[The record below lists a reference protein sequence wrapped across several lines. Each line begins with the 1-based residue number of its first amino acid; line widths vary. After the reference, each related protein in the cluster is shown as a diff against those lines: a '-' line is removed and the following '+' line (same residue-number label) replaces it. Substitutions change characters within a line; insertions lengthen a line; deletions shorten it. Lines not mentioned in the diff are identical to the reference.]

1 MLVTNYSDWEI
12 KKNRINKEYESIIY
26 QLFANDKKSL
36 NQFFSFDSSRDSCDY
51 VEDQDRNKY
60 YDFVFSGCSETHGEY
75 ISKPFVEKGDV
86 SKIWGFQVAKNL
98 NMEKPLNL
106 GMGSF
111 SAHVIVKDL
120 VNHCIKNGNPKMILV
135 LFPDL
140 GRFPYV
146 KNNKITSSYLAN
158 NHDYIQTFPLHQQS
172 EKIVPPISKSPHEAH
187 EILSYKQSV
196 YVNIQSIIFFEQFCK
211 SNNIYFKYA
220 TWDYLANKII
230 KKSKD
235 IYPDLYN
242 GYIESDF
249 DKWHNWKK
257 EKHPDLKKC
266 HLELK
271 DKHKN
276 LFDYGWDNQHMGIHR
291 HTHIAESFIEE
302 YKKNVDQN

>member
-1 MLVTNYSDWEI
+1 MMLYFNWKIKTN
-12 KKNRINKEYESIIY
+12 KINKEYEYIIS
-26 QLFANDKKSL
+26 QLFENDEKSL
-36 NQFFSFDSSRDSCDY
+36 DQFFSFSSSRDSWAY
-51 VEDQDRNKY
+51 LGNQDRNKY

-75 ISKPFVEKGDV
+75 ISKPFVDKGDR
-86 SKIWGFQVAKNL
+86 SKIWGFQVAESL

-111 SAHVIVKDL
+111 SAHVIIKDL

-135 LFPDL
+135 LFPDF

-146 KNNKITSSYLAN
+146 KNNKITSSHLAN
-158 NHDYIQTFPLHQQS
+158 NHDYVQHFILQQS
-172 EKIVPPISKSPHEAH
+172 LEKEFPPISKSPHEAY

-220 TWDYLANKII
+220 TWDYLANIII

-235 IYPDLYN
+235 IYPDLYS

-257 EKHPDLKKC
+257 EQHPDLKKC

-271 DKHKN
+271 DKYKKI
-276 LFDYGWDNQHMGIHR
+276 FDYGSDDQHMGIHR

-302 YKKNVDQN
+302 YKKNVDKN